1 MLDSNIPT
9 LAESIAA
16 RKTANSAAPP
26 EVYSNTQELLIWL
39 TQEDMS
45 FTERV
50 AVSAQVI
57 TRMFTYRSAFGITAE
72 QFQGIP
78 RSLRR
83 FLPVERR
90 LVQRTRK
97 DTDGT
102 KLALVDT
109 IRLYENDAATS
120 AVSAMVLAGYTGGPV
135 ADEVAE
141 FLKNHAIKNRALYL
155 G

>member
-1 MLDSNIPT
+1 MSLVDVPT
-9 LAESIAA
+9 LAESLAA

-26 EVYSNTQELLIWL
+26 EVYEQVQADLTELVDAMPFALRA
-39 TQEDMS
+39 S
-45 FTERV
+45 
-50 AVSAQVI
+50 VSAQVI
-57 TRMFTYRSAFGITAE
+57 VSMFTHRSAFGITAE

-97 DTDGT
+97 DGDGT
-102 KLALVDT
+102 KLTLVDT
-109 IRLYENDAATS
+109 IRLYEDAAATA
-120 AVSAMVLAGYTGGPV
+120 AVSAMITAGYTGGPV
-135 ADEVAE
+135 TDDVAE

>member
-26 EVYSNTQELLIWL
+26 EVYNRTQELLTRL
-39 TQEDMS
+39 TQEDMP
-45 FTERV
+45 FAVRV

-57 TRMFTYRSAFGITAE
+57 TRMFEYHSAFGITSE

-90 LVQRTRK
+90 LVQHTRK
-97 DTDGT
+97 DVDGT
-102 KLALVDT
+102 KLTLVDT
-109 IRLYENDAATS
+109 IRLYEDAAATS
-120 AVSAMVLAGYTGGPV
+120 AVSAMITAGYTGGPV

>member
-1 MLDSNIPT
+1 MSLVDVPT
-9 LAESIAA
+9 LAESLAA

-26 EVYSNTQELLIWL
+26 EVYDRTQELLARL
-39 TQEDMS
+39 TNELPFQV
-45 FTERV
+45 RA

-78 RSLRR
+78 RSMRR
-83 FLPVERR
+83 FMPVERR

-109 IRLYENDAATS
+109 IRLYEDAAATS
-120 AVSAMVLAGYTGGPV
+120 AVSAMITAGYTGGPV
-135 ADEVAE
+135 ADDVAE

>member
-1 MLDSNIPT
+1 MSLVDVPT
-9 LAESIAA
+9 LAESLAA

-26 EVYSNTQELLIWL
+26 EVYEQVQADLTELVDAMPFALRA
-39 TQEDMS
+39 S
-45 FTERV
+45 
-50 AVSAQVI
+50 VSAQVI
-57 TRMFTYRSAFGITAE
+57 VSMFTHRSAFGITAE

-83 FLPVERR
+83 FLPLERR

-102 KLALVDT
+102 KLALVDA
-109 IRLYENDAATS
+109 IRLYEDHAASS
-120 AVSAMVLAGYTGGPV
+120 AAGAMMMAGYTGQPV
-135 ADEVAE
+135 AADIAK
-141 FLKNHAIKNRALYL
+141 FLEGYALANRALYL